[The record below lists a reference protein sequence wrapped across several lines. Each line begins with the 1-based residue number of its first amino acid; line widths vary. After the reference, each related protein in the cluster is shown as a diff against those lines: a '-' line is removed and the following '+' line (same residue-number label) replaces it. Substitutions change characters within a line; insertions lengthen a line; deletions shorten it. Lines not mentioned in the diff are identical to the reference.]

1 LSKFDPLDQAIITY
15 LNRDARIPSARI
27 ARDLGVA
34 ERTVNNRIKRLV
46 ETKVIQPIAVVN
58 PASFGYTI
66 AVEIYCELEVGH
78 QDQAIEAIGNMP
90 EVSYIALS
98 TGDQDISLQAFFKD
112 SEEMHA
118 FISQKL
124 HHVPGMRRTRTI
136 LIPQIIKDNYQWVPP
151 DEAFERADG
160 VSPE

>member
-27 ARDLGVA
+27 ARDMGVA

-78 QDQAIEAIGNMP
+78 QEQAITAIVNMP

-124 HHVPGMRRTRTI
+124 HHVPGMRRTRTV
-136 LIPQIIKDNYQWVPP
+136 LIPQIIKDNYQWLPP
-151 DEAFERADG
+151 DDVFEHAG
-160 VSPE
+160 EISSE